1 MAGFDIIGYISGL
14 TGFIFD
20 KSVLERIANERGVAS
35 ATSYSDIDERTREL
49 MRADLL
55 YTAYCS
61 PNTMASVSHQHG
73 SYSKSYG
80 SQTIMGREKLYE
92 MFMSI
97 YRKYGDPMAQ
107 SVGSSNLQWMD

>member
-1 MAGFDIIGYISGL
+1 MDDFNIIDYISGL

-20 KSVLERIANERGVAS
+20 KDVLQNVAYNRGVAN
-35 ATSYSDIDERTREL
+35 ATSFSDIDERTREL

-55 YTAYCS
+55 YVAYCS

-73 SYSKSYG
+73 SYSNNYG
-80 SQTIMGREKLYE
+80 SQTVTNKDALYK

-97 YRKYGDPMAQ
+97 YRKYGDPMVNTVE
-107 SVGSSNLQWMD
+107 SPSLQWMD